1 MSKFEYT
8 CFISYRNGRQE
19 LDPLNV
25 FTRALADE
33 IIKSIDPFLPD
44 SSIQDSGGKFVFL
57 DKDIFQDFDLLSPF
71 C

>member
-57 DKDIFQDFDLLSPF
+57 DKDIFQDFDLLPPF
-71 C
+71 Y